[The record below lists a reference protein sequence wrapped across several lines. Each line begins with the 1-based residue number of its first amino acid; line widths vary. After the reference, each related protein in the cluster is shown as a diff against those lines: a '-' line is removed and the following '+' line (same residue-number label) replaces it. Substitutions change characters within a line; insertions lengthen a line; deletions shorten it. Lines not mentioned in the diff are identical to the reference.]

1 MKNTEKLIAE
11 AIDHLTQCS
20 YTHNRLL
27 GETPSRLALIF
38 GEKKVEIMEKNFS
51 NRLTIAQK

>member
-1 MKNTEKLIAE
+1 MQKEIKD

-20 YTHNRLL
+20 YTHNRNL

-38 GEKKVEIMEKNFS
+38 GVKKVEIMEKNFQ
-51 NRLTIAQK
+51 NTLTITQK